1 MDRGK
6 TTRETINVAVFTPP
20 PGPALPV
27 IPRPEGTT
35 PPTAPAR
42 RLFTLFFSE
51 FQNRYLSILGPA
63 DITTPTQIELPQN
76 PTPTA
81 LPAPGGSHRPKA
93 FRARLICKL
102 NPKRKLHS
110 LNKT

>member
-6 TTRETINVAVFTPP
+6 MTRETINLAVFTPP

-27 IPRPEGTT
+27 IPRPAVTT

-42 RLFTLFFSE
+42 QTFTLFFSE
-51 FQNRYLSILGPA
+51 FQNSYLSILGPA
-63 DITTPTQIELPQN
+63 DITIPTQIELPQN

-81 LPAPGGSHRPKA
+81 LPAPGGPHRPKA
-93 FRARLICKL
+93 FRARLICQL
-102 NPKRKLHS
+102 HPRFKLHS
-110 LNKT
+110 LSQR